1 MTAKLNF
8 VIQQGKTFQHILR
21 WESPTLVYAP
31 ISAIAKQAPLS
42 LTATA
47 HGMPDGWRAA
57 IIEAKGMP
65 EFNASIPP
73 KDSELRQAKAVD
85 ANTIEFNTLSSKHSP
100 TYTGNGYLVYYA
112 PRALSGST
120 ARMKVKTKV
129 GGTTLLTLTT
139 ENGGI
144 TLNTT
149 AMTIELLVSATDTAA
164 LTWKKG
170 VYDLELVSASGVVEA
185 LFAGTVTVAPEI
197 TT

>member
-1 MTAKLNF
+1 
-8 VIQQGKTFQHILR
+8 
-21 WESPTLVYAP
+21 
-31 ISAIAKQAPLS
+31 
-42 LTATA
+42 
-47 HGMPDGWRAA
+47 
-57 IIEAKGMP
+57 
-65 EFNASIPP
+65 
-73 KDSELRQAKAVD
+73 
-85 ANTIEFNTLSSKHSP
+85 
-100 TYTGNGYLVYYA
+100 VYYA